1 MVQKC
6 GEQDLY
12 NTFLQPYRYLSKGLF
27 LIIESCI
34 DVYTLDVLHRN
45 NYTLYPVDYNQHQC
59 RGQEC
64 LDVDSDNYSLGTP
77 CVICIREALVL
88 QFIQKKERMKFIKP
102 KIFYEYNNYKP
113 GFIAYDTIIIDWIN
127 PKLMCPATTY
137 PPSGS
142 AFGSDAE
149 NGVLKSWK
157 LLRNEYLDSSESSET
172 NLQEENSDESNI
184 ISLQKLQDVPC
195 QLLDQLK
202 DELNNYSEKELP
214 LNEDLRNTFVE
225 IFG

>member
-113 GFIAYDTIIIDWIN
+113 G
-127 PKLMCPATTY
+127 
-137 PPSGS
+137 
-142 AFGSDAE
+142 
-149 NGVLKSWK
+149 
-157 LLRNEYLDSSESSET
+157 
-172 NLQEENSDESNI
+172 
-184 ISLQKLQDVPC
+184 
-195 QLLDQLK
+195 
-202 DELNNYSEKELP
+202 
-214 LNEDLRNTFVE
+214 
-225 IFG
+225 

>member
-34 DVYTLDVLHRN
+34 DVCTLDVLHRN

-64 LDVDSDNYSLGTP
+64 LDVDSDNYNHRLDKSKINVSGNGKRLLEIKLKRIIAVSFGASTAVRP
-77 CVICIREALVL
+77 GPRKCMIKIRQDTDLLNYLRHILPRDQHLEVMP
-88 QFIQKKERMKFIKP
+88 RM
-102 KIFYEYNNYKP
+102 E
-113 GFIAYDTIIIDWIN
+113 
-127 PKLMCPATTY
+127 
-137 PPSGS
+137 
-142 AFGSDAE
+142 
-149 NGVLKSWK
+149 LKSWK

-172 NLQEENSDESNI
+172 NLHEESSDESNI

-214 LNEDLRNTFVE
+214 LNEDLRNTFAE

>member
-12 NTFLQPYRYLSKGLF
+12 NTFLQPY
-27 LIIESCI
+27 
-34 DVYTLDVLHRN
+34 RN

-113 GFIAYDTIIIDWIN
+113 GLDKSKINVSGNGKRLLEIKLKKIIAVSFGAST
-127 PKLMCPATTY
+127 ATY

>member
-12 NTFLQPYRYLSKGLF
+12 NTFLQPY
-27 LIIESCI
+27 
-34 DVYTLDVLHRN
+34 RN

-77 CVICIREALVL
+77 CVIYHRLDKYFATNKSKINVSGNGKCLLENQTQEDNCSFFWSVNCREARTEETHDQNSTGYRSAQL
-88 QFIQKKERMKFIKP
+88 P
-102 KIFYEYNNYKP
+102 S
-113 GFIAYDTIIIDWIN
+113 
-127 PKLMCPATTY
+127 TY
-137 PPSGS
+137 PPGS

-172 NLQEENSDESNI
+172 NLHEESSGESNI
-184 ISLQKLQDVPC
+184 ISLQKLQDVPY

-214 LNEDLRNTFVE
+214 LNEDLRNTFAE